1 MTHQQCLKVT
11 EAARGQL
18 LSGAHCTA
26 QTPTCTRT
34 QTSVHICTH
43 TYKHAY
49 TLTGGSDDFMDDV
62 RKIALDFVYLAIGSM
77 VGSFLQVRRKCKT
90 LPVDSGTKS
99 SSCVAMVV
107 DMSRT

>member
-1 MTHQQCLKVT
+1 MYGSGKIYKHAHTHTYTCIC
-11 EAARGQL
+11 
-18 LSGAHCTA
+18 AHS
-26 QTPTCTRT
+26 TPPPN
-34 QTSVHICTH
+34 TH

-62 RKIALDFVYLAIGSM
+62 RKIASDFVYLAIGSM